1 MGRLRIAPIVEGH
14 GEYEAIRTLLTRIFF
29 DLLGGERLDVARPIR
44 LPRSKILNENEL
56 ELRRALELAALKLN
70 ESQDGWPAMVL
81 ILIDADTDLPCVVGP
96 QLLEA
101 ANRIRP
107 DLAVSAVL
115 ANVEYETW
123 FVGAAESLQNDLDL
137 SQGPPPENPEAT
149 RSGKG
154 WVESRFRGTKYS
166 ETVDQPAMT
175 ARMDLALCRRRCP
188 SFDKLCREIQKRL
201 TPPTGP

>member
-1 MGRLRIAPIVEGH
+1 VGRLRIAPIVEGH
-14 GEYEAIRTLLTRIFF
+14 GEYEAIRILLTRIFY
-29 DLLGGERLDVARPIR
+29 DLLGGERLEVVRPIR
-44 LPRSKILNENEL
+44 LPRSKILNENQL
-56 ELRRALELAALKLN
+56 ELRRALELAGLKLN

-81 ILIDADTDLPCVVGP
+81 ILIDADTDLPCEIGP

-101 ANRIRP
+101 ATRIRP

-123 FVGAAESLQNDLDL
+123 FVGAAESLPGDLDL
-137 SQGPPPENPEAT
+137 SQGPPPEDPEGT

-154 WVESRFRGTKYS
+154 WIETRFRGTKYS

-175 ARMDLALCRRRCP
+175 ARMDLSLCRRRCP
-188 SFDKLCREIQKRL
+188 SFDKLCRDLDRHL
-201 TPPTGP
+201 RASARR